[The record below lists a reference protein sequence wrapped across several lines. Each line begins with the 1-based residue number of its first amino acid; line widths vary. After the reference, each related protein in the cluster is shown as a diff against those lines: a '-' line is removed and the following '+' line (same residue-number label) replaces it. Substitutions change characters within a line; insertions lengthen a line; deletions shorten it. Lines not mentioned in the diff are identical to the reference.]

1 MQTKKI
7 IFLPAQFVSSHASM
21 KIERDALLQVIMTTN
36 VDPALKNMKKMQV
49 LTVFLF
55 LVSGSE
61 LLFFEEAEQFLGVV
75 LQCISLHSRP
85 SKRTSKIIS
94 FL

>member
-1 MQTKKI
+1 MQTKNFI
-7 IFLPAQFVSSHASM
+7 SLPAQFVSSHASM
-21 KIERDALLQVIMTTN
+21 KIERDALLQVIMPTN
-36 VDPALKNMKKMQV
+36 VDPALKDMKKMQV

-61 LLFFEEAEQFLGVV
+61 LLFFEQFLGVV

-85 SKRTSKIIS
+85 SKLTSTIIS